1 MTEPMGENERCASFV
16 LFDGSDKEIWCS
28 WKNGHIGCHSTW
40 IDGKK
45 IKWMDLESII
55 QAKEAEIERLHKFYQ
70 EANNDT
76 LGLNQAI
83 HEKELQALG
92 AELETAKYYDN
103 LLALKSL
110 RAENEAKEERIKEL
124 EEDKGDWVEMINEL
138 KSFKKEKEEL
148 RTLVVGLGKASR
160 LLFLSVVDEW
170 MRDENE
176 PNEEI
181 HPSVSDGVIKYR
193 EIIALI
199 PEELRKEI
207 DEKV

>member
-1 MTEPMGENERCASFV
+1 MTEPMGENKRIVEECFEGAEYVNPERDGEMCSISHAGLKRV
-16 LFDGSDKEIWCS
+16 LVEALNAKD
-28 WKNGHIGCHSTW
+28 
-40 IDGKK
+40 
-45 IKWMDLESII
+45 SII
-55 QAKEAEIERLHKFYQ
+55 QAKEAEIERLMKLEGYRQ
-70 EANNDT
+70 E
-76 LGLNQAI
+76 Q
-83 HEKELQALG
+83 
-92 AELETAKYYDN
+92 
-103 LLALKSL
+103 LLS
-110 RAENEAKEERIKEL
+110 
-124 EEDKGDWVEMINEL
+124 
-138 KSFKKEKEEL
+138 L
-148 RTLVVGLGKASR
+148 RTLVEAKDKEIADVLASRNSLREIAVGLGKASR